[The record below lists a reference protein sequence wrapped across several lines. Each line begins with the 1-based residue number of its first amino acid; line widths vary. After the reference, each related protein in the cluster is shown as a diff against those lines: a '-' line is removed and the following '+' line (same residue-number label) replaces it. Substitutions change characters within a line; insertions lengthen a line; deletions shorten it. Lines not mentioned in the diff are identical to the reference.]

1 MHVTQAEKHISKRLS
16 YIILWQDGLLFPLSL
31 CVWGWVGEG
40 EAARIQLYREL
51 FVPSLGELEAR
62 FSFVDL
68 WTNMWSS
75 LNETPSPIIPNH
87 SRQNQNTCLNLG
99 FCPSLIRGIP
109 NSALLSN
116 PRKPNC
122 STWEKPQQHL

>member
-1 MHVTQAEKHISKRLS
+1 MHVTQAEKYISKRLS

-40 EAARIQLYREL
+40 EAGRIQLYREL

-75 LNETPSPIIPNH
+75 LRHLLPLSQIIVG
-87 SRQNQNTCLNLG
+87 RTKITCLNLG